1 MEINAYNPNL
11 SGLQTQFNPI
21 KNYNNFLKGNASFEV
36 NNDFQMDFD
45 RVLQKEIEESSA
57 STQSKL
63 NKMSSSP
70 VQMFM
75 NSIENGISNG
85 LNDVNEKKLYSDE
98 LQEAFARGEDV
109 SVHDLMIAAEK
120 STLSMQLAMQIRNRM
135 ISAYNDVKNMS
146 L

>member
-57 STQSKL
+57 SAQSKL

-85 LNDVNEKKLYSDE
+85 LNDVNEKRLYSDE